1 MDLIKSRKFQLTVVG
16 MVAIVITIAICTA
29 FNVPIELTIQIVGW
43 VAGFFGI
50 SLGGHIATDLLSIF
64 KGIQTKK

>member
-1 MDLIKSRKFQLTVVG
+1 MDLLKSRKFQLTIVG
-16 MVAIVITIAICTA
+16 MIAIIVTIAICA
-29 FNVPIELTIQIVGW
+29 ALNVSAELTVQIVGW

-64 KGIQTKK
+64 KGLQIKK